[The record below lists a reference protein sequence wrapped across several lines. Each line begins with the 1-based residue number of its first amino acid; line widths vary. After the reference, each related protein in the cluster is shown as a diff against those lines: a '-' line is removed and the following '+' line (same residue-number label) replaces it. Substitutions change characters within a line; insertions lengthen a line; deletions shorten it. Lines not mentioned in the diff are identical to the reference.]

1 MRSATR
7 LIRPE
12 VYDQVFPPT
21 PVEQM
26 LRNGMEDEGEPITP
40 DDFASIDQF
49 IRGLSDLKSTSIMAD
64 DEGWV

>member
-1 MRSATR
+1 
-7 LIRPE
+7 
-12 VYDQVFPPT
+12 
-21 PVEQM
+21 M